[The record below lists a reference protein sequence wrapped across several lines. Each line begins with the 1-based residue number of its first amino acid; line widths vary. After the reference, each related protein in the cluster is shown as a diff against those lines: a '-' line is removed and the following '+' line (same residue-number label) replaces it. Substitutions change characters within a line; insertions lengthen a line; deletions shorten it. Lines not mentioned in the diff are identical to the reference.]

1 MADTR
6 YFQSTAT
13 MPQVDYGAIYD
24 RAVARREQ
32 REQRELDY
40 LNSFEQVR
48 GPLTLGG
55 KKLGQESWQ
64 KIQDSLNSGDMSVEA
79 RRERSQMYNDYKN
92 TMAALVEYKNRLD
105 DPEKKIYAD
114 PSKYT
119 NADELTATIDGLRNR
134 EFTDIT
140 EVDNAIAQIPILSQY
155 RAYTAPVKSV
165 NDAVQDYRRGVSV
178 DQFYDIETGELNNEA
193 LKQSMGEYFD
203 FQNLDD
209 NDIYGIIAADLRSE
223 GLLQGNM
230 ADAGK
235 IREIFNDDERAKAS
249 VTRYVDK
256 VYKAALNS
264 FNTDIRTAAE
274 KAAEKAN
281 QKSQANV
288 FNYGAPD
295 NNVVTLVPPLELE
308 GSGTRIIKGPDDEI
322 KTSVLGVNVIANVV
336 GTKPS
341 YEDDQGI
348 KRSVEKIGLD
358 VNGNPIVILSYNQSV
373 LDAEGNKGSHKV
385 IESVSWEDVYDKG
398 WSNQNQIERVAGT
411 LRDMRDN
418 YQPLSGPVS
427 GPQEDPTQVLE
438 TATETTESKPKSA
451 VSQILGEISTDTP
464 LDNDLP
470 MSVDDPNFTPYRPTS
485 EGEPNRSI
493 LGETKLERPDIR
505 SGSDRTGVARDPLFN
520 ANERVNSEE
529 SPTETL
535 PSLPEPSQEDEPKSL
550 VERQNEEQDKMRSL
564 SNSREYYN
572 ELVDVAEIIN
582 ELDTADLDYGDILPS
597 SVTVMTEETI
607 QDLVDRNSID
617 LGKYSVKEFKDL
629 ISEYVDN
636 YPLFFKSALDQDG
649 QMELVE
655 V

>member
-48 GPLTLGG
+48 GPLTPGG

-92 TMAALVEYKNRLD
+92 TMAALIEYKNRLD

-119 NADELTATIDGLRNR
+119 NTNELTAQIEALRNQD
-134 EFTDIT
+134 FTDIT
-140 EVDNAIAQIPILSQY
+140 DVENAISRIPILSQY

-178 DQFYDIETGELNNEA
+178 DQFYDIETGELNNEG
-193 LKQSMGEYFD
+193 LRQSMGEYFD

-209 NDIYGIIAADLRSE
+209 DDIYGIIAADLRSE

-235 IREIFNDDERAKAS
+235 IREIFNDNERAKAS
-249 VTRYVDK
+249 VARYVDK

-264 FNTDIRTAAE
+264 FNTDLQT
-274 KAAEKAN
+274 AAEKAN
-281 QKSQANV
+281 QKSQASMQASIFDYKAPEKNLLTV
-288 FNYGAPD
+288 FPRIEPKEGQFE
-295 NNVVTLVPPLELE
+295 VTKKNATTKEV
-308 GSGTRIIKGPDDEI
+308 
-322 KTSVLGVNVIANVV
+322 GVGLIANIQD
-336 GTKPS
+336 GKPY
-341 YEDDQGI
+341 YEDDQGV
-348 KRSVEKIGLD
+348 KRTVEKVGLD
-358 VNGNPIVILSYNQSV
+358 LNGNKIVVITYDQPV
-373 LDAEGNKGSHKV
+373 LGTEGREKHKV
-385 IESVSWEDVYDKG
+385 TEVVSWDDIEDSG
-398 WSNQNQIERVAGT
+398 WDRMKPVARIKATLDNMQSNYRPGDITRE
-411 LRDMRDN
+411 
-418 YQPLSGPVS
+418 
-427 GPQEDPTQVLE
+427 GPQGDPTQILE
-438 TATETTESKPKSA
+438 TATETTETKPKSV
-451 VSQILGEISTDTP
+451 VSQILGDIV
-464 LDNDLP
+464 
-470 MSVDDPNFTPYRPTS
+470 VDDEQEES
-485 EGEPNRSI
+485 EKDSNQM
-493 LGETKLERPDIR
+493 LLPDITSPSERTSVREDMFTR
-505 SGSDRTGVARDPLFN
+505 SVNKADENLREEQVINIAPIARTTNP
-520 ANERVNSEE
+520 ERFVPKTIEE
-529 SPTETL
+529 
-535 PSLPEPSQEDEPKSL
+535 QEEEKSL
-550 VERQNEEQDKMRSL
+550 VVKQNEEQDKMRSL
-564 SNSREYYN
+564 PNSREYYN
-572 ELVDVAEIIN
+572 ELVDVAEIVK
-582 ELDTADLDYGDILPS
+582 ELDTADLDYGEKIAS
-597 SVTVMTEETI
+597 SVTQMTEETL

-617 LGKYSVKEFKDL
+617 LGKYSVKEFRDL
-629 ISEYVDN
+629 ISEYKDN
-636 YPLFFKSALDQDG
+636 YPLFFKSAIDQDG

>member
-48 GPLTLGG
+48 GPLTPGG

-119 NADELTATIDGLRNR
+119 NADELTSTIDGLRNR

-140 EVDNAIAQIPILSQY
+140 EVDTAISQIPILSQY
-155 RAYTAPVKSV
+155 RAYTAPVYSI

-178 DQFYDIETGELNNEA
+178 DQFYDIETGELNNEG

-203 FQNLDD
+203 FINLDD
-209 NDIYGIIAADLRSE
+209 DDIYGIIAADLRSE
-223 GLLQGNM
+223 GLLGGNM

-264 FNTDIRTAAE
+264 FNTDLQTAAE
-274 KAAEKAN
+274 KKRQSDLLASRGNVFSYDLPSVTGVGNESIPLTLIPKLELIGDEKALS
-281 QKSQANV
+281 K
-288 FNYGAPD
+288 D
-295 NNVVTLVPPLELE
+295 NATEEVVPVSAV
-308 GSGTRIIKGPDDEI
+308 GNIS
-322 KTSVLGVNVIANVV
+322 
-336 GTKPS
+336 GTKPT
-341 YEDDQGI
+341 YEDNKGV
-348 KRSVEKIGLD
+348 KRTIEKVGLD
-358 VNGNPIVILSYNQSV
+358 LKGNPIVVLSYDQPV
-373 LDAEGNKGSHKV
+373 EGLLGKEKHKV
-385 IESVSWEDVYDKG
+385 TEIVPWGDVRNQG
-398 WSNQNQIERVAGT
+398 WSNMNQVARIEGT
-411 LRDMRDN
+411 LEDMRSN
-418 YQPLSGPVS
+418 YRPQTQPG
-427 GPQEDPTQVLE
+427 EN
-438 TATETTESKPKSA
+438 TTEITDETVIETPGSTTQPSA
-451 VSQILGEISTDTP
+451 VSSIFGDMLGE
-464 LDNDLP
+464 LP
-470 MSVDDPNFTPYRPTS
+470 KDVDDPTNIPPSERPVEVKEEEEEEITM
-485 EGEPNRSI
+485 
-493 LGETKLERPDIR
+493 ERPDITG
-505 SGSDRTGVARDPLFN
+505 GSDRTNVNLGPELRSASNVQENL
-520 ANERVNSEE
+520 NENEVVVEQ
-529 SPTETL
+529 
-535 PSLPEPSQEDEPKSL
+535 LPEPAQEDESKSL

-572 ELVDVAEIIN
+572 ELVDVAEIVD
-582 ELDTADLDYGDILPS
+582 ELDKATLDYGDIPPS
-597 SVTVMTEETI
+597 SVTQMTEESF
-607 QDLVDRNSID
+607 QDLVSRNEID

-629 ISEYVDN
+629 ITEYQND